1 MRIPKLY
8 DILWI
13 NAEPKAGHEEG
24 GHNKSKGNTYRPVL
38 VCSSCKYNQYGFI
51 VGMPITS
58 HRGTDVSN
66 PFNKMLVPIQT
77 SHHKVHGLII
87 PAKIV
92 GYDYYA
98 RHGQIVDHLSPAI
111 VPIVRS
117 ILASALDLRI

>member
-1 MRIPKLY
+1 MQIPKLY

-24 GHNKSKGNTYRPVL
+24 SHNRNMGNTYRPVL
-38 VCSSCKYNQYGFI
+38 VCSSAKYNQYGFI

-58 HRGTDVSN
+58 HRGADVSN

-77 SHHKVHGLII
+77 TKHQVHGYII

-98 RHGQIVDHLSPAI
+98 RHGNIVDHLSSTK

-117 ILASALDLRI
+117 ILAGVLKLRI